1 MRSLL
6 TAGLR
11 RSICYPLVTTR
22 DTRIRRLIYR
32 SRSTGTKELDQWL
45 SRFAAA
51 TLKDLSDDA
60 LDEYEQLLE
69 LPAGD
74 LWDWLSGQTLAPRDG
89 PVARALAAFRLAP

>member
-1 MRSLL
+1 M
-6 TAGLR
+6 TA
-11 RSICYPLVTTR
+11 R

-60 LDEYEQLLE
+60 LDEYEQLIE
-69 LPAGD
+69 LPAGE
-74 LWDWLSGQTLAPRDG
+74 LWGWLSGQDPAPRDG
-89 PVARALAAFRLAP
+89 PVARALAAFRLAS